1 MKDKLKFRILKEE
14 DYKTICKWWEMWK
27 WPVLPKE
34 MLPDN
39 GKSGYMV
46 EKNGIPIVSGF
57 LYLTNSTGALLEWIV
72 SNPDYREKDRKEAI
86 EMLINNVE
94 SDCKKL
100 GIAYI
105 FSIGRTKSL
114 IDTHEKLGW
123 KVDKRS
129 SHEIIKVTG
138 INSNIKI

>member
-1 MKDKLKFRILKEE
+1 MKIRYLTKD
-14 DYKTICKWWEMWK
+14 DYKTIAGWWKWWR

-39 GKSGYMV
+39 GESGYMV

-86 EMLINNVE
+86 EMLINGVE
-94 SDCKKL
+94 KDCKKL
-100 GIAYI
+100 GITYI
-105 FSIGRTKSL
+105 FSIGRAKSL
-114 IDTHEKLGW
+114 MDIHEKLGW
-123 KVDKRS
+123 QVDKRS
-129 SHEIIKVTG
+129 SHEIIKT
-138 INSNIKI
+138 I